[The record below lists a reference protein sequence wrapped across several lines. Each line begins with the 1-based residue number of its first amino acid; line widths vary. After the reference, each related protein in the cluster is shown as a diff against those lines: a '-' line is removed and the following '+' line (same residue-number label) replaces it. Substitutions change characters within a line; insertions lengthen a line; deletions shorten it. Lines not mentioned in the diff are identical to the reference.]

1 MNVEEVVTKAFKI
14 LRKELS
20 AEEYL
25 IYLQAITPRMG
36 DAVKELREETKD
48 LSLDNV
54 VENAKDFEKKINE
67 S

>member
-1 MNVEEVVTKAFKI
+1 MNVEDVVTKAFKI

-36 DAVKELREETKD
+36 YSVKELREKTKD
-48 LSLDNV
+48 LSLDDV
-54 VENAKDFEKKINE
+54 VKKAKDFENKN
-67 S
+67 

>member
-25 IYLQAITPRMG
+25 IYLQAITPRIG
-36 DAVKELREETKD
+36 DAVKELREKTKD
-48 LSLDNV
+48 LSLEDI
-54 VENAKDFEKKINE
+54 VEKAKDFEEK

>member
-1 MNVEEVVTKAFKI
+1 MNVEEVLTKAFKI

-36 DAVKELREETKD
+36 DSVKELREKTKD
-48 LSLDNV
+48 LSLDV
-54 VENAKDFEKKINE
+54 VVKKSKDFEKKN
-67 S
+67 

>member
-1 MNVEEVVTKAFKI
+1 MNVEDVVTKAFKI

-36 DAVKELREETKD
+36 DAVKELREKTKD
-48 LSLDNV
+48 LSLDDV
-54 VENAKDFEKKINE
+54 VKKVKDFKKKN
-67 S
+67 

>member
-1 MNVEEVVTKAFKI
+1 MNIEEVVTKAFKI

-25 IYLQAITPRMG
+25 IYLQAITPRIG
-36 DAVKELREETKD
+36 DAVKELREKTKD
-48 LSLDNV
+48 LSLEDI
-54 VENAKDFEKKINE
+54 VEKTKDFEEK

>member
-1 MNVEEVVTKAFKI
+1 MNIEEVVTKAFKI

-25 IYLQAITPRMG
+25 IYLQAITPRIG
-36 DAVKELREETKD
+36 DAVKELREKTKD
-48 LSLDNV
+48 LSLEDI
-54 VENAKDFEKKINE
+54 VEKAKDFEEK